1 MKANNTIITAIGIIL
16 AVAALNP
23 AAHTQPAPEVTIG
36 EVTKVDAAAEKITIK
51 HGPIKKYDMDEGMT
65 MVFKAGDPIMLKN
78 VKAGD
83 KIKFETD
90 RIRGQFTVTRIEK
103 TK

>member
-1 MKANNTIITAIGIIL
+1 
-16 AVAALNP
+16 
-23 AAHTQPAPEVTIG
+23 
-36 EVTKVDAAAEKITIK
+36 
-51 HGPIKKYDMDEGMT
+51 